1 MEALE
6 NGSLGFALVC
16 GFDGVINEIIWDDY
30 GLDNAQAGLTH
41 FVSLFDASSEQKG
54 LALFL
59 YVKEHGVALGWEI
72 NIRIHNELR
81 LFCFTAATLGDK
93 LIIVGS
99 AALLGVYQ
107 ICEGMSHMLNEQIN
121 TFRSLYKKSI
131 HVVSDH
137 QEDKPALQD
146 KLSGEIITDMLELNN
161 RLVNAERQLAR
172 KNAELR
178 RMSVV
183 LSKDLH
189 LAHRVLQCSGEAII
203 IADKNRKVLEVN
215 SSFIAITGFSKHEV
229 IGQPLLLVEPG
240 YHDPGFVDEI
250 WEAVLS
256 RGVWQGECFGRRKS
270 GDLFPKWQAISTV
283 FEENQAVS
291 HFVIIFSDISRLK
304 QAEEKWQQ
312 LAFYD
317 ALTGLP
323 NRVLYRDRLAQS
335 LIKAKREHT
344 SLTLLYLDLDD
355 FKLVNDSLGHDAGDK
370 LLCEA
375 AKRIVESVRESDT
388 ICRLGGDEFSAI
400 VQGCEDEEAINL
412 LCNKI
417 IAALN
422 TPFFINGH
430 CIHIGVSIGVAR
442 YPADGEDIDTLT
454 KNADA
459 AMYSVKANGRNNSFL
474 FNKALGDKIALHL
487 NIKSRISLG
496 LQKNEFCLYFQPEI
510 DLETGKIESLE
521 ALIRWRQPD
530 RDVALPDEF
539 IPIAEDTGLIIE
551 LGEFV
556 IREAARLISLLHKE
570 GWSDIRVAVN
580 VSRRQLVSP
589 HFARFIIN
597 QLQKNQVGGH
607 SLIIEI
613 TESMVIGNLEY
624 VIRVLNELKSYGI
637 DTAIDD
643 FGTGYSSL
651 SYLRRLPVE
660 FIKIDKSFVAD
671 ADVASESETIIR
683 AISAMAKS
691 LGLKT
696 IAEGVE
702 TKAQEAM
709 LKMIGCELGQG
720 YLYAKPLPFED
731 LLAFLKSH

>member
-1 MEALE
+1 MEELE

-16 GFDGVINEIIWDDY
+16 DFDGVINEIIWDDY
-30 GLDNAQAGLTH
+30 GLDNAVAGLTH
-41 FVSLFDASSEQKG
+41 FVALFDPCSEQKG

-59 YVKEHGVALGWEI
+59 YVKEHGVAMGWEI
-72 NIRIHNELR
+72 NIRIHDELQ
-81 LFCFTAATLGDK
+81 LFCFTAATVGDK

-107 ICEGMSHMLNEQIN
+107 ICEGMSHMLNEQFN
-121 TFRSLYKKSI
+121 NFRSLYKESI
-131 HVVSDH
+131 HAVPGQ
-137 QEDKPALQD
+137 QEEKPAEQD
-146 KLSGEIITDMLELNN
+146 KLSREIITDMLELNN

-172 KNAELR
+172 KTAELR
-178 RMSVV
+178 RMTAV

-203 IADKNRKVLEVN
+203 IADRNRKVLEVN
-215 SSFIAITGFSKHEV
+215 SSFIAISGFSKQEV

-240 YHDPGFVDEI
+240 YHAPGFVDEI
-250 WEAVLS
+250 WDTVLS
-256 RGVWQGECFGRRKS
+256 RGVWQGECFGRRKC
-270 GDLFPKWQAISTV
+270 GDLFPKWQAVSTV
-283 FEENQAVS
+283 FEENQVVS

-355 FKLVNDSLGHDAGDK
+355 FKLINDSLGHDAGDK

-388 ICRLGGDEFSAI
+388 ISRLGGDEFSAI
-400 VQGCEDEEAINL
+400 VHGCEDEDAINQ

-417 IAALN
+417 IAGLN
-422 TPFFINGH
+422 TPFFINGN

-459 AMYSVKANGRNNSFL
+459 AMYAVKANGRNNSFL
-474 FNKALGDKIALHL
+474 FNKALGDKISLHL
-487 NIKSRISLG
+487 DIKSQISRG

-510 DLETGKIESLE
+510 DLESGKIKSLE
-521 ALIRWRQPD
+521 ALVRWHQPE
-530 RDVALPDEF
+530 RGIVLPDEF
-539 IPIAEDTGLIIE
+539 IGIAEDTGLIIE

-556 IREAARLISLLHKE
+556 IREAVRLIGVLQKE

-589 HFARFIIN
+589 HFTKFIVN
-597 QLQKNQVGGH
+597 QLQQNQVEGH
-607 SLIIEI
+607 ALIIEI
-613 TESMVIGNLEY
+613 TESMVIGNLENA
-624 VIRVLNELKSYGI
+624 IRVLNELKGYGI

-651 SYLRRLPVE
+651 NYLRRLPVE

-671 ADVASESETIIR
+671 AEIVSESKTIIR

-709 LKMIGCELGQG
+709 LKMIGCEIGQG
-720 YLYAKPLPFED
+720 YLYAKPLRFDD